1 MYGIPFSQ
9 LQRELFL
16 SYNKLK
22 EANDT
27 LKQLQSQK
35 KKSIPSEFTSS
46 ISDLELTHKLCEED
60 KKRYKKEIKKLT
72 LILQEGEKK
81 IKQLKE
87 ENENLRKIQEKKKS
101 KILKKD
107 DLTIKNTNQLS
118 EKLGFKSKKSK
129 EIENE
134 FGNKV
139 NPSNQKFLK
148 NENFF
153 AKKKI

>member
-60 KKRYKKEIKKLT
+60 KTRYKEEIKKLS
-72 LILQEGEKK
+72 
-81 IKQLKE
+81 
-87 ENENLRKIQEKKKS
+87 LR
-101 KILKKD
+101 
-107 DLTIKNTNQLS
+107 
-118 EKLGFKSKKSK
+118 
-129 EIENE
+129 
-134 FGNKV
+134 
-139 NPSNQKFLK
+139 
-148 NENFF
+148 
-153 AKKKI
+153 